1 MGTDD
6 PVKLCCNDSAHSEAT
21 NPAQNLGIEVL

>member
-6 PVKLCCNDSAHSEAT
+6 PVKLCRNESAHSDAT
-21 NPAQNLGIEVL
+21 NPAQNLDLEVL

>member
-6 PVKLCCNDSAHSEAT
+6 PVKLCCNESAHLEAT
-21 NPAQNLGIEVL
+21 NPAPNLDSEVL